1 MKLSKKEILAL
12 MEDWA
17 GAWNRHDFQAV
28 MEKFHDDIHFE
39 NWTGGSARG
48 KESLWRAWTPWFENH
63 GNFNFKTEAFIAD
76 ETGQRVIWQWTL
88 DWPSQEKGYE
98 GKREIRRGADV
109 ITLKDGKV
117 FSKITYSKTTVEIDG
132 RKAVLKAN

>member
-1 MKLSKKEILAL
+1 MNLSKEEILAL

-28 MEKFHDDIHFE
+28 MEKFHDDIFFE
-39 NWTGGSARG
+39 NWTGGNARG
-48 KESLWRAWTPWFENH
+48 KEALRRAWTPWFENH
-63 GNFNFKTEAFIAD
+63 GNFSFNTEAFIVD

-98 GKREIRRGADV
+98 GKREIRRGADI

-117 FSKITYSKTTVEIDG
+117 YSKVTYSKTTVEIDG
-132 RKAVLKAN
+132 RKRVLQAN

>member
-1 MKLSKKEILAL
+1 VNLSKEEILAL

-28 MEKFHDDIHFE
+28 MEKFHDDIFFE
-39 NWTGGSARG
+39 NWTGGNARG
-48 KESLWRAWTPWFENH
+48 KEALRRAWTPWFENH
-63 GNFNFKTEAFIAD
+63 GNFSFNTEAFIVD

-98 GKREIRRGADV
+98 GKREIRRGADI

-117 FSKITYSKTTVEIDG
+117 YSKVTYSKTTVEIDG
-132 RKAVLKAN
+132 RKRVLQAN